1 MCRFDVH
8 DRNMTFKSNF
18 CVLFLH
24 LILQTRQK
32 FILYIGGL
40 CHQEKYMSY
49 RFLICL
55 KNIFQYNFSGR
66 FSEKICDGGEK

>member
-8 DRNMTFKSNF
+8 DQNMTFKSNF
-18 CVLFLH
+18 SVLFLH

-49 RFLICL
+49 RFQTNLGKMRQEL
-55 KNIFQYNFSGR
+55 SNI
-66 FSEKICDGGEK
+66 IVDAVAP